1 MAPALRHPAAGFWE
15 VSARGIAAA
24 VGVFTLLSALV
35 TITISYR
42 TTQLALA
49 SKVDITVFE
58 AATADSRT
66 ALAALREERRAA
78 LDSTRNRIDEDRRL
92 LLEIKRTVDEVSTR
106 QREMVCDLLKT
117 SARYCR

>member
-1 MAPALRHPAAGFWE
+1 MAPGLRHPAAGFWE
-15 VSARGIAAA
+15 VSARGIAVA

-49 SKVDITVFE
+49 SKVDVVVFE
-58 AATADSRT
+58 AAIAERRA
-66 ALAALREERRAA
+66 ALATMVAERKAA
-78 LDSTRNRIDEDRRL
+78 LDSTRSRIDEDRRL
-92 LLEIKRTVDEVSTR
+92 LIYIQRTVDEVSTR

-117 SARYCR
+117 NARYCR